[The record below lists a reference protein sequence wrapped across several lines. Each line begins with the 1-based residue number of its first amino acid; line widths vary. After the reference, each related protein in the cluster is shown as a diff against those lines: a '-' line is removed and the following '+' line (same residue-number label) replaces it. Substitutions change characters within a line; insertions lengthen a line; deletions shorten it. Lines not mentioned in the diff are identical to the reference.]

1 MSARPGL
8 PRIIVTS
15 LFLGCLAAG
24 CMPVDN
30 RTANRAEDACR
41 AAARDDGYNNVR
53 TTGNASGLGNS
64 VVLSLTGSRNGRS
77 YDGTCTYDRRNR
89 DASIDCSRGGS
100 DSGSFSRAQSAC
112 KQEAKN
118 RNFSVRD
125 IDSGD
130 RSGNA
135 IKFDMR
141 LRRSGDDYRGVCTY
155 KNGNANIQTDKQ

>member
-8 PRIIVTS
+8 PRVIVTS

-24 CMPVDN
+24 CTPVDN
-30 RTANRAEDACR
+30 RTANRTEDACR

-53 TTGNASGLGNS
+53 TTGSASGLGNS

-77 YDGTCTYDRRNR
+77 YDGTCTYDRRSR
-89 DASIDCSRGGS
+89 DASIDWSGGS
-100 DSGSFSRAQSAC
+100 GGSGSFSRAQDAC
-112 KQEAKN
+112 EQEAEN
-118 RNFSVRD
+118 RNFTVRD

-135 IKFDMR
+135 VTFDMQ
-141 LRRSGDDYRGVCTY
+141 LRRSGDKYTGVCTY
-155 KNGNANIQTDKQ
+155 KNGRADIRTDKQ